1 MFKSTEMAASVSS
14 DAGGFPPHLAL
25 PDALPGV
32 VEIWEP
38 EKPDERRE
46 IEGWDAPFDL
56 VNETSPR
63 VKLARRIA
71 RHVRGLIARGAA
83 QERRCFGSGAPA
95 RAAVRGDHPRAQA
108 RGRRGGRRRSPGAH
122 RAYRGDGSDGARRR
136 AAAAAGRSGA
146 RHGAAQPAVR
156 LFATTSFSPSPGTA
170 AAPRCATALEA
181 KGRRRQKVRRRRGSP
196 RRVGPGRTAR
206 DAVCVLRKTSGRG
219 RRAEKLPRPARRRG
233 QRCARRIPQSRARLR
248 AARHAFAARLCRLAA

>member
-1 MFKSTEMAASVSS
+1 MRRYFERRHTSSGLEFVFRELKHSFRSGESILAAVDLVFKSTEMAASVSS

-38 EKPDERRE
+38 EQPDERRE

-71 RHVRGLIARGAA
+71 RHVRGLIERGAA

-95 RAAVRGDHPRAQA
+95 RPAVRGDHPRAQA
-108 RGRRGGRRRSPGAH
+108 RERRGGRRRSPRAH
-122 RAYRGDGSDGARRR
+122 RAYRGDGSHGARRR
-136 AAAAAGRSGA
+136 AVVAAGRSGA
-146 RHGAAQPAVR
+146 RHRAAQPAVR
-156 LFATTSFSPSPGTA
+156 FF
-170 AAPRCATALEA
+170 
-181 KGRRRQKVRRRRGSP
+181 
-196 RRVGPGRTAR
+196 
-206 DAVCVLRKTSGRG
+206 G
-219 RRAEKLPRPARRRG
+219 RRAFYHRLGPRP
-233 QRCARRIPQSRARLR
+233 
-248 AARHAFAARLCRLAA
+248 RLAACGA